1 VTPMKAL
8 FFLPLTIWAFSGCST
23 GTAPSHLLV
32 GNWGD
37 GSRKFAT
44 MQMRLV
50 SDARSVIGTACG
62 TSAGYLSFRNA
73 PVEVDGRTI
82 HVVITKDSIVAGGS
96 PLIGNRFLG
105 ELKDDG
111 TIVGRM
117 TGTGQPLNFTLVRSD
132 LVSGTCEGDLI
143 YTPP

>member
-1 VTPMKAL
+1 MKAL
-8 FFLPLTIWAFSGCST
+8 SVLPLTIWAFSACSG

-50 SDARSVIGTACG
+50 GDARNVTGTACG
-62 TSAGYLSFRNA
+62 TTAGYLSFRNA
-73 PVEVDGRTI
+73 PVEVDGRS
-82 HVVITKDSIVAGGS
+82 VQFVITKDSVISPGT
-96 PLIGNRFLG
+96 PLIGTRFVG

-117 TGTGQPLNFTLVRSD
+117 TGTGQPLNFTLVRSE
-132 LVSGTCEGDLI
+132 LVSGTCEGATI